1 MAEKPTPK
9 TQREISS
16 QFVIDRALPGVQKP
30 PLETDKV
37 NRGATRTRKN
47 DRVGDI
53 KIGLYDIDD
62 TIKYYFDEV
71 IRPRV
76 TDFDEDV
83 SVPVLYGSPERWVSA
98 QRGQYY
104 RDQKGKIMVPLI
116 MYRRTSV
123 GKDTTLNFSKI
134 DANNPK
140 LFYTFEKKYS
150 PQNRYDNFSALQGVI
165 PTRERY
171 SVVVPDYVTIQYEG
185 VIWTDY
191 IEQMNDLIEA
201 INYSQGSYWG
211 DPERFKFRTS
221 IAEFSDATEVP
232 TDGDRIVKTT
242 FNMELHGYIIP
253 DSLNKELAMTNPNTQ
268 LENTVGQ
275 ILFDEGDDIG
285 SDAILSGTETS
296 TGGSNANFVTS
307 TPGATVEETLDMA
320 LVFQYLDKRFSK
332 LANNTAMTSNTATFL
347 TASLAVAP
355 SGFDL
360 NPTTNNDF
368 LIFVNGAYVRP
379 GLYSVTEDGGNTI
392 FTFTTSSLGYDLE
405 SDDEIIAY
413 GKFNS

>member
-83 SVPVLYGSPERWVSA
+83 QVPVMYGSPERWVSA

-150 PQNRYDNFSALQGVI
+150 PQNRLSSSSRLCH
-165 PTRERY
+165 Y
-171 SVVVPDYVTIQYEG
+171 SV
-185 VIWTDY
+185 
-191 IEQMNDLIEA
+191 
-201 INYSQGSYWG
+201 
-211 DPERFKFRTS
+211 
-221 IAEFSDATEVP
+221 
-232 TDGDRIVKTT
+232 
-242 FNMELHGYIIP
+242 
-253 DSLNKELAMTNPNTQ
+253 
-268 LENTVGQ
+268 
-275 ILFDEGDDIG
+275 
-285 SDAILSGTETS
+285 
-296 TGGSNANFVTS
+296 
-307 TPGATVEETLDMA
+307 
-320 LVFQYLDKRFSK
+320 
-332 LANNTAMTSNTATFL
+332 
-347 TASLAVAP
+347 
-355 SGFDL
+355 
-360 NPTTNNDF
+360 
-368 LIFVNGAYVRP
+368 
-379 GLYSVTEDGGNTI
+379 
-392 FTFTTSSLGYDLE
+392 
-405 SDDEIIAY
+405 
-413 GKFNS
+413 